1 MNRHFALFGLA
12 ALMCVAAASAA
23 AHTGPPP
30 PVLIGPVAVA
40 LPPDLQGVV
49 HDDRGQPV
57 AGAVVSALGT
67 TAASVVSDARGRF
80 AFRNLPEGPYLVR
93 VHLAG
98 IPAGSL
104 ATGAGETRARCRAD
118 RHADAAWR

>member
-1 MNRHFALFGLA
+1 MG
-12 ALMCVAAASAA
+12 
-23 AHTGPPP
+23 T
-30 PVLIGPVAVA
+30 VAVT
-40 LPPDLQGVV
+40 PQPDLQGVV

-67 TAASVVSDARGRF
+67 TAASVVSDASGRF

-98 IPAGSL
+98 IPSCSL
-104 ATGAGETRARCRAD
+104 ALGAGETRAQYRGD